1 MAGKPTIFPQSTIDE
16 VRRLRSEGATPERI
30 SGLLGMSPHHARKLI
45 GTYGTRKRAKRVLT
59 PRKGA
64 A

>member
-16 VRRLRSEGATPERI
+16 VKRLRSEGATPERI

-45 GTYGTRKRAKRVLT
+45 GTYGTRKRAKRVLV
-59 PRKGA
+59 PGKVSA
-64 A
+64 